1 MQLVHGD
8 RHSLAFASL
17 LLARLMQRL
26 TAIFGG
32 LMLVLFVWTGSA
44 AHAAQRFDCIPVSSE
59 APGHF
64 EGDRDEAPAKGEK
77 GVAHHHSGCSG
88 HQYAASAGYDL
99 PSAPHQTSSAA
110 IGWNE
115 GHATSREPDQQLRPP
130 IA

>member
-1 MQLVHGD
+1 MK
-8 RHSLAFASL
+8 
-17 LLARLMQRL
+17 RL

-32 LMLVLFVWTGSA
+32 LMLVLFVWMGSA

-88 HQYAASAGYDL
+88 HQYAAPSAYEL
-99 PSAPHQTSSAA
+99 PSASQLTASTAV
-110 IGWNE
+110 GWNE
-115 GHATSREPDQQLRPP
+115 RHATSREPDLDLRPP